1 MTESMEHQL
10 DSIDLRQHCESLTAS
25 ARQPAAGGVVLLH
38 TRTFCPC
45 NSCKAY
51 LDRVSMQRDCSF
63 DDVCN
68 ATVFPTSDKS
78 SYISGIA
85 LSMSGSQEMS

>member
-10 DSIDLRQHCESLTAS
+10 DSFDLRQDCEGLTAS
-25 ARQPAAGGVVLLH
+25 TRQPAAGDVVILH
-38 TRTFCPC
+38 ARTFCPC
-45 NSCKAY
+45 NGCKANVG
-51 LDRVSMQRDCSF
+51 RGSMQRDCSF

-68 ATVFPTSDKS
+68 ATLFPTSDKS

-85 LSMSGSQEMS
+85 LSVSGSQEMS